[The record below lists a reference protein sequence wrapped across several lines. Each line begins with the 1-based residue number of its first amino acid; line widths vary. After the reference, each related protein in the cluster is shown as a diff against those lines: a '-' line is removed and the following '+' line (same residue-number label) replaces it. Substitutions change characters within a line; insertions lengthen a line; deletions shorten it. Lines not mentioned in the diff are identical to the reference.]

1 MSLNT
6 SSAVTTG
13 GFGAAGSYVTSTSS
27 ASGTSSGWVIVT
39 GSTGST
45 GNSLSVT
52 GNAPIPHPARGGRI
66 SDQERF
72 TLDLPDG
79 SVFHYDRGKYR
90 IEDAAAKITYSANRS
105 RDFNRFVNASDL
117 VAEFIEFAAKTAG
130 GPDEP
135 ADILKLPLDLFI
147 AFLIVRA
154 SEQDSEVPPDVAVAK
169 LDRDIPI
176 ALLPPPRPC
185 MVRGRCSYC
194 GRFVKDR
201 VRDAGILA
209 CSPEHAQRAIELVG
223 GW

>member
-1 MSLNT
+1 M
-6 SSAVTTG
+6 
-13 GFGAAGSYVTSTSS
+13 
-27 ASGTSSGWVIVT
+27 IP
-39 GSTGST
+39 
-45 GNSLSVT
+45 SVRV
-52 GNAPIPHPARGGRI
+52 RGGRV
-66 SDQERF
+66 SNQESF
-72 TLDLPDG
+72 SLDLPDG
-79 SVFHYDRGKYR
+79 SVFHFDRGKYR
-90 IEDAAAKITYSANRS
+90 IEDANAKITYAANRS

-154 SEQDSEVPPDVAVAK
+154 SEQDSEVPPDAAMAK

-176 ALLPPPRPC
+176 ALLPPPRPATP
-185 MVRGRCSYC
+185 RGRCSCC

-201 VRDAGILA
+201 VRDTGILA
-209 CSPEHAQRAIELVG
+209 CSPAHAQRAIELAG